1 MKKNNICFSVIF
13 RVAGSICILIAAAL
27 LYVYMFLVESPSL
40 SMIFL
45 LIAILASGIL
55 LLILGRLKDNKEKN
69 IYKKNKLITS
79 PKNKKLCMS
88 AKFKIA
94 GYTCVFFSI
103 IFYFVCLFLN
113 WNTIPFISVFAIAI
127 IVFGILF
134 LILGYNWKKNKDEH
148 ITNEKNELKVK
159 KTDSEKYKEIGF
171 ILLFVGAPLLVIQA
185 FLPEFFDGLCLTISI
200 ELIIISI
207 IFFIMSYFEQGREQ
221 RRENNKQ
228 KKRELSVEYVIVY
241 ITLWGLIISLILIP
255 INIYIS
261 SYDYSYDSPSYVQL
275 LFGNIRIQDLIGYIH
290 GAVAIIT
297 CLLLLFV
304 LNPINNSD
312 KPAHAPYEARKTN
325 KRAEMLLI
333 RVNVL
338 RGSTLEEACQ
348 KAHDKMKEYGFEPC
362 IPYQMLYIK
371 HDDMPYRQYNRYSA
385 EEEKLL
391 GDKER
396 GEVRENSSQNL
407 DSKYVA
413 ITKEWVERE
422 EKAMYP
428 QAYHNFVEKYRQQRN
443 NVPYFDYKKEI
454 TEDEWK
460 LYNIVYN
467 TFRENQGWW
476 EYNTLEAYENEDYI
490 VYSEIPKNEGEY
502 NSMMSRSTRAGSYIK
517 PKTLVWDE
525 KYGMCEILGYHGI
538 FYAVKTDDGRIV
550 EDGIVTGNEKQM
562 KRIK

>member
-1 MKKNNICFSVIF
+1 MKKIKK
-13 RVAGSICILIAAAL
+13 
-27 LYVYMFLVESPSL
+27 
-40 SMIFL
+40 FL
-45 LIAILASGIL
+45 LIAFFIIITYISISIVANSFFQFNLPLGTFVLFL
-55 LLILGRLKDNKEKN
+55 LFADIICL
-69 IYKKNKLITS
+69 
-79 PKNKKLCMS
+79 
-88 AKFKIA
+88 
-94 GYTCVFFSI
+94 I
-103 IFYFVCLFLN
+103 IFHF
-113 WNTIPFISVFAIAI
+113 
-127 IVFGILF
+127 
-134 LILGYNWKKNKDEH
+134 
-148 ITNEKNELKVK
+148 
-159 KTDSEKYKEIGF
+159 
-171 ILLFVGAPLLVIQA
+171 
-185 FLPEFFDGLCLTISI
+185 
-200 ELIIISI
+200 
-207 IFFIMSYFEQGREQ
+207 
-221 RRENNKQ
+221 
-228 KKRELSVEYVIVY
+228 
-241 ITLWGLIISLILIP
+241 
-255 INIYIS
+255 
-261 SYDYSYDSPSYVQL
+261 DSP
-275 LFGNIRIQDLIGYIH
+275 
-290 GAVAIIT
+290 
-297 CLLLLFV
+297 
-304 LNPINNSD
+304 NNTN
-312 KPAHAPYEARKTN
+312 PYEARKTN

-333 RVNVL
+333 RINVL

-371 HDDMPYRQYNRYSA
+371 HDDMTYRQYSRYSA

-413 ITKEWVERE
+413 ITKEWAERE
-422 EKAMYP
+422 EEVMYP
-428 QAYHNFVEKYRQQRN
+428 QAYHNFVEKHRQQRN

-454 TEDEWK
+454 SEDEWK

-562 KRIK
+562 KRIR

>member
-1 MKKNNICFSVIF
+1 
-13 RVAGSICILIAAAL
+13 
-27 LYVYMFLVESPSL
+27 
-40 SMIFL
+40 MI
-45 LIAILASGIL
+45 
-55 LLILGRLKDNKEKN
+55 KEK
-69 IYKKNKLITS
+69 KSKLHIV
-79 PKNKKLCMS
+79 
-88 AKFKIA
+88 
-94 GYTCVFFSI
+94 CV
-103 IFYFVCLFLN
+103 
-113 WNTIPFISVFAIAI
+113 ISVVCFFVSVVVLQITD
-127 IVFGILF
+127 FLF
-134 LILGYNWKKNKDEH
+134 
-148 ITNEKNELKVK
+148 
-159 KTDSEKYKEIGF
+159 EIFMG
-171 ILLFVGAPLLVIQA
+171 
-185 FLPEFFDGLCLTISI
+185 LTI
-200 ELIIISI
+200 
-207 IFFIMSYFEQGREQ
+207 
-221 RRENNKQ
+221 
-228 KKRELSVEYVIVY
+228 LSAGTAA
-241 ITLWGLIISLILIP
+241 ITG
-255 INIYIS
+255 
-261 SYDYSYDSPSYVQL
+261 
-275 LFGNIRIQDLIGYIH
+275 
-290 GAVAIIT
+290 
-297 CLLLLFV
+297 FV
-304 LNPINNSD
+304 WFATSVFPPNLGTNTNPF
-312 KPAHAPYEARKTN
+312 EARKTN

-333 RVNVL
+333 RINVL

-371 HDDMPYRQYNRYSA
+371 HDDMPYRQYSRYSA

-422 EKAMYP
+422 EEVMYP

-443 NVPYFDYKKEI
+443 NVPYFDYKKEVS
-454 TEDEWK
+454 EDEWK

-562 KRIK
+562 KRIR